1 MTMSEQTNEL
11 TINSSTMVEENFE
24 IHHPQMVDTTLLFVR
39 HSNLFKI
46 HHSQMAE
53 TTLRFVNHGWR
64 QFQNLLSSN
73 DRSYI
78 AIRQPWLGK
87 ILKFTIIKWLKLHF
101 YSSTMV

>member
-11 TINSSTMVEENFE
+11 TINSSTTVEENFE

-53 TTLRFVNHGWR
+53 TTLRFVNHSWR

-73 DRSYI
+73 DKATFLFVNHGLR
-78 AIRQPWLGK
+78 
-87 ILKFTIIKWLKLHF
+87 KF
-101 YSSTMV
+101 